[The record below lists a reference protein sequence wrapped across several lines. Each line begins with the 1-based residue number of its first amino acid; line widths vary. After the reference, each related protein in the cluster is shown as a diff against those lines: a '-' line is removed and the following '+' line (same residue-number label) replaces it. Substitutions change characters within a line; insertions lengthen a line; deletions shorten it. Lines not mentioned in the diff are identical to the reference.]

1 MFSKTYNKILHWAQN
16 KNSIVI
22 LSIVSFIEAI
32 FFPFPPDIFLIP
44 MCLASPKKAFYF
56 AGLTTIFSVLG
67 GVLGYCLGV
76 WAFDFFNVFMINF
89 GYEQYITQVIEW
101 FNDWGIWIIL
111 VAGFSPIPYKVFTI
125 MAGGSFMPFLG
136 FVLASLVGRGA
147 RFFLLALFV
156 TLGGE
161 TLQKNIKKYIEYIG
175 WTILLLIFIL
185 IYLKIHS
192 N

>member
-1 MFSKTYNKILHWAQN
+1 
-16 KNSIVI
+16 
-22 LSIVSFIEAI
+22 
-32 FFPFPPDIFLIP
+32 
-44 MCLASPKKAFYF
+44 
-56 AGLTTIFSVLG
+56 
-67 GVLGYCLGV
+67 
-76 WAFDFFNVFMINF
+76 
-89 GYEQYITQVIEW
+89 
-101 FNDWGIWIIL
+101 
-111 VAGFSPIPYKVFTI
+111 
-125 MAGGSFMPFLG
+125 MAGASFMPFLG

-161 TLQKNIKKYIEYIG
+161 TLQKNIKRNIEYIG